1 MFLWLPAFIGN
12 AGVQVLKGGNG
23 RKVRL
28 VVLAVSVWEEVLSLM
43 VFLSCTAKSTCL
55 HNTCSSS
62 ELMLNVISVVS
73 LPSSYPENGVVQMSS
88 ANVRA
93 RARTILKWHQLEVG
107 QVVMVNYNPDEPK
120 ERGFWYDAEI
130 LQKRETKMTRE
141 LNAKILLG

>member
-1 MFLWLPAFIGN
+1 MI
-12 AGVQVLKGGNG
+12 
-23 RKVRL
+23 
-28 VVLAVSVWEEVLSLM
+28 SLC
-43 VFLSCTAKSTCL
+43 CTAKSTCL
-55 HNTCSSS
+55 HNPSDCS
-62 ELMLNVISVVS
+62 ELMLDVIFCSVS

-88 ANVRA
+88 SNVRA

-130 LQKRETKMTRE
+130 LQKRETKLTRE

>member
-1 MFLWLPAFIGN
+1 MNL
-12 AGVQVLKGGNG
+12 
-23 RKVRL
+23 
-28 VVLAVSVWEEVLSLM
+28 
-43 VFLSCTAKSTCL
+43 
-55 HNTCSSS
+55 
-62 ELMLNVISVVS
+62 ISVVS

-88 ANVRA
+88 GNVRA